1 MQGPVKPPPPPPEVA
16 LFRAEAAARFN
27 RLATTENGLVERL
40 AMFWTNHFAVSTA
53 KGNTLRVL
61 AGPFEREAIRPHV
74 LGRFA
79 DMLRAVEMHPAMLI
93 YLDNQMSI
101 GPNSRA
107 GRNRNRGLNENLAR
121 EILELHTLG
130 VDGGYTQADVTAF
143 ANVLTGWIFSAPD
156 EDAIYGGRFTFAPV
170 RHEPGPQTVLGRIY
184 SGEGMEQGGAVLDDL
199 ARHPSTAR
207 FIARKLARHF
217 VADDPPPA
225 LVERLAKV
233 FSDTDGDLNAVT
245 RALVDAPEAWT
256 TPLTKM
262 RTPLDFAVA
271 GMRATGRMPD
281 VQVRARR
288 AQRDGTA
295 ALEPARAERLARHAR
310 TPGPPPRAWTRVST
324 SRRSGASMNG
334 NLNPNEV
341 LDAVLGAAASPETRQ
356 AVSRAES
363 RVQGLAILMMSPEFQ
378 RR

>member
-93 YLDNQMSI
+93 YLDNQMSDRPELPRRDAI
-101 GPNSRA
+101 A
-107 GRNRNRGLNENLAR
+107 TAGLNENLAR

-156 EDAIYGGRFTFAPV
+156 EDAIYGGRFHLRTRAARAGTADRAGADLFRRRDGA
-170 RHEPGPQTVLGRIY
+170 GR
-184 SGEGMEQGGAVLDDL
+184 GGA
-199 ARHPSTAR
+199 
-207 FIARKLARHF
+207 
-217 VADDPPPA
+217 
-225 LVERLAKV
+225 
-233 FSDTDGDLNAVT
+233 G
-245 RALVDAPEAWT
+245 
-256 TPLTKM
+256 
-262 RTPLDFAVA
+262 
-271 GMRATGRMPD
+271 
-281 VQVRARR
+281 
-288 AQRDGTA
+288 
-295 ALEPARAERLARHAR
+295 
-310 TPGPPPRAWTRVST
+310 
-324 SRRSGASMNG
+324 
-334 NLNPNEV
+334 
-341 LDAVLGAAASPETRQ
+341 
-356 AVSRAES
+356 
-363 RVQGLAILMMSPEFQ
+363 
-378 RR
+378 